1 MLGRRSGESTVRRVN
16 KLKALKPDEWLIV
29 AGGALVLV
37 FGVLRWFSWEVTVD
51 DVVVVPEDT
60 SNAFDYLLTGVVPW
74 LLIVGAAVVTLL
86 LATEALRPGNVPW
99 PLVLT
104 AATALGFVLIL
115 IRLIIGHD
123 LDTGEGADLDVSRG
137 IGIWVSAL
145 GALIAFV
152 GAFIGFRNTGLE
164 TEYKP
169 VVGRSQPDREIPP
182 SGDATAP

>member
-1 MLGRRSGESTVRRVN
+1 MLGRRSRESTVRRVN

-37 FGVLRWFSWEVTVD
+37 FALFRWFTWEVDNAGVRLSGK
-51 DVVVVPEDT
+51 
-60 SNAFDYLLTGVVPW
+60 SNAFDYFVTGFVPW
-74 LLIVGAAVVTLL
+74 VLVVGAAVITLL
-86 LATEALRPGNVPW
+86 LATEALSRGKLPW
-99 PLVLT
+99 HLILL

-115 IRLIIGHD
+115 IRLIVGD
-123 LDTGEGADLDVSRG
+123 DPNVSGTDVDVDVSRG
-137 IGIWVSAL
+137 IGIWISAL

-164 TEYKP
+164 AEYKP
-169 VVGRSQPDREIPP
+169 VVGRSQPDRQIPP